1 MPNASSNTPADPR
14 IMLWG
19 MFLAST
25 AMYVF
30 VIMFAVEKP
39 QVATI
44 ANIVKTLTTDGTS
57 MALSLVTLASV
68 IGSIVLSRAPLTAAP
83 KDYSLFLIRCAIAQ
97 MPAIFGLVIALS
109 TSQPV
114 FVWIG
119 SAVTAV
125 LLLLNKPS
133 TANAI

>member
-1 MPNASSNTPADPR
+1 MPNAPSNTPADPR
-14 IMLWG
+14 MILWG
-19 MFLAST
+19 MFLASA

-39 QVATI
+39 QAATI
-44 ANIVKTLTTDGTS
+44 ANIIKTLTTDGTS
-57 MALSLVTLASV
+57 MALSLVTLALV
-68 IGSIVLSRAPLTAAP
+68 IGSIVLSRSPLTSAP
-83 KDYSLFLIRCAIAQ
+83 KDFPPFLIRCAIAQ
-97 MPAIFGLVIALS
+97 MPAVFGLVIALT

-119 SAVTAV
+119 SGVTAI